1 MASADMA
8 TRREEA
14 RRRQSGGARSGAR
27 SAASAGGSRGG
38 LGEPTPVNSTTTS
51 EDTRGRAASWA
62 DSSSHTWQGKSRGA
76 GRLSKAAEGGGGG
89 PLPGEIQRRGV
100 RWGVQRRAAAASL
113 KEVWQ
118 GYYP

>member
-27 SAASAGGSRGG
+27 SAASGGGSRGG
-38 LGEPTPVNSTTTS
+38 LGERPVNSTTTS

-62 DSSSHTWQGKSRGA
+62 DSSSHTWQGRSRGA

-89 PLPGEIQRRGV
+89 PLARGDF
-100 RWGVQRRAAAASL
+100 
-113 KEVWQ
+113 
-118 GYYP
+118 

>member
-14 RRRQSGGARSGAR
+14 RRRQSGGARS
-27 SAASAGGSRGG
+27 AASGGGSRGG
-38 LGEPTPVNSTTTS
+38 LGERPVNSTTTS

-89 PLPGEIQRRGV
+89 PLARGDF
-100 RWGVQRRAAAASL
+100 
-113 KEVWQ
+113 
-118 GYYP
+118 

>member
-14 RRRQSGGARSGAR
+14 RRRQSGGARS
-27 SAASAGGSRGG
+27 AASGGGSRGG
-38 LGEPTPVNSTTTS
+38 LGERPVNSTTTS

-62 DSSSHTWQGKSRGA
+62 DSSSHTWQGRSRGA

-89 PLPGEIQRRGV
+89 PLPGEIQRR
-100 RWGVQRRAAAASL
+100 
-113 KEVWQ
+113 
-118 GYYP
+118 